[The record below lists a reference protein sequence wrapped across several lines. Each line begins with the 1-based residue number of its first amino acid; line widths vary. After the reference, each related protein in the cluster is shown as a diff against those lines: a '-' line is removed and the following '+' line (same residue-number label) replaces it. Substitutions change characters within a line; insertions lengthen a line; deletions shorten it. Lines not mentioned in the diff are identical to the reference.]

1 MTKYV
6 EKDFISKLFSE
17 VNIIELINDTIK
29 LEKKGKYYFGLC
41 PFHDEKTSSFI
52 INEERKQYYCFGCGC
67 RGDVFQFFMNYK
79 NISFVESVKLVA
91 NFFSIK
97 LPENNNDN
105 DNDNDNNNNNNNS
118 GNNVFKK
125 KINYYSLM
133 NNITFFYNVNLKDCL
148 LSKNKIYNFCSM
160 RNLSISIL
168 NRFNVGFGSG
178 KYLNKNVNVNIND
191 SFNSIVLDELKI
203 FELVINKNK
212 IIFDRFRNRI
222 VFPIKN
228 EHNCIIG
235 FGGRVIDENLKPK
248 YINSSDSFF
257 FHKSDILYGLYEAKK
272 CELFYKQIKV
282 VEGFIEVI
290 NLHQNGIKNVVSTLG
305 TSLTMDHLK
314 LLKSFTKEIVFCY
327 DGDIAGLSAAWRS
340 ANICLFNFS
349 NDISIRFVF
358 LQRNEDPDSFIR
370 FSSKSKFLKLLSKSI
385 SIFDY
390 VFKNISL
397 NFNLNTIDGRF
408 SFTQKIMDLF
418 KHISSD
424 ICKKLIYDH
433 ISNFFQLSYDELG
446 DLKNSYSSTENNEF
460 GLHVSF
466 VNNKNYNNF
475 ILSPCI
481 KASILLIRSRILLLE
496 LDKFNFFIKLFSIF
510 DYDFSL
516 DFKTVNFFENL
527 EFLFDDDLCVFIK
540 IAFTFKSDVNISIFD
555 LGKRISDKL
564 KFLSHNFVSI
574 IDSIPLNGIK
584 IEFLDTLNII
594 LKNNYDNRKINKL
607 ILK

>member
-6 EKDFISKLFSE
+6 EKDFVSKLLSE
-17 VNIIELINDTIK
+17 INIIELINDTIELK
-29 LEKKGKYYFGLC
+29 KKGKYYFGLC

-52 INEERKQYYCFGCGC
+52 VSEERKQYYCFGCGC
-67 RGDVFQFFMNYK
+67 KGDVFQFFMNYK
-79 NISFVESVKLVA
+79 NISFIESVKLIA
-91 NFFSIK
+91 DFFSIK
-97 LPENNNDN
+97 LPENSNGN
-105 DNDNDNNNNNNNS
+105 
-118 GNNVFKK
+118 NNVFKK
-125 KINYYSLM
+125 KIDYYSLM
-133 NNITFFYNVNLKDCL
+133 NSITFFYNTNLKDCL

-160 RNLSISIL
+160 RNLSINIL
-168 NRFNVGFGSG
+168 NQFNVGFGSG
-178 KYLNKNVNVNIND
+178 KYLNKNVNIDINGSLD
-191 SFNSIVLDELKI
+191 SIVLNELKS
-203 FELVINKNK
+203 FELVVNKNK

-222 VFPIKN
+222 IFPIKN

-272 CELFYKQIKV
+272 CELFYKQIIV
-282 VEGFIEVI
+282 VEGFFDVI

-314 LLKSFTKEIVFCY
+314 LLKSLTKEIIFCY
-327 DGDIAGLSAAWRS
+327 DGDVAGLSAAWRS

-349 NDISIRFVF
+349 NEISIRFAF

-370 FSSKSKFLKLLSKSI
+370 LSSKSKFLKLLSKSI

-397 NFNLNTIDGRF
+397 SFDLNTIDGRF
-408 SFTQKIMDLF
+408 NFTQKIIDLF

-433 ISNFFQLSYDELG
+433 INNFFQLSHDELG
-446 DLKNSYSSTENNEF
+446 NSRDSGNNAKNNNF
-460 GLHVSF
+460 NLHISF
-466 VNNKNYNNF
+466 INNKNYNDF

-496 LDKFNFFIKLFSIF
+496 LEKFNFFVKLFSVF

-516 DFKTVNFFENL
+516 NFTAVNFFENL
-527 EFLFDDDLCVFIK
+527 KFLFDDDLCVFIK
-540 IAFTFKSDVNISIFD
+540 IAFTFRSDINISIFD
-555 LGKRISDKL
+555 LGKKISDRL
-564 KFLSHNFVSI
+564 RFLSHDFVSI
-574 IDSIPLNGIK
+574 VDSIPLDGIK

-594 LKNNYDNRKINKL
+594 LKDNYDNRKINKL